1 MRKNNKGFS
10 LVELLGVM
18 VILGILISSSVI
30 AYSRYRKSARIQS
43 YDTMASSAADAAAQY
58 AMDYPGTKDVTLE
71 DLYEGQYLS
80 SLSDPGKK
88 DKTCRG
94 RVSIQTQST
103 GNTSELDTQSYSVH
117 ICCKNYN
124 YSYKYPEGDKIKDSY
139 CNADPYDITK
149 ITEIK
154 VLNIYPEE
162 AYKNNFPSWMA
173 NYGKDK
179 IKVDTVY
186 INDFNNNYNKYLN
199 DDKKYDILVFGFA
212 DCNGSKDLTAE
223 SAKAVDKFLN
233 AGGAAIFGHDTITTG
248 CGNHKY
254 FITLSKYVNIQA
266 TSDLNWAPSSDVT
279 IQRSGVFTEYPWS
292 IGKIGTKLKIPT
304 SHVYGQV
311 AGGDVWLTFDNI
323 GTPAKSIYLSTYGNN
338 AFIQTGHSNGSAT
351 EDEQKII
358 ANIIFYT
365 MSQRYS

>member
-1 MRKNNKGFS
+1 MT
-10 LVELLGVM
+10 GV
-18 VILGILISSSVI
+18 
-30 AYSRYRKSARIQS
+30 Q
-43 YDTMASSAADAAAQY
+43 
-58 AMDYPGTKDVTLE
+58 
-71 DLYEGQYLS
+71 
-80 SLSDPGKK
+80 
-88 DKTCRG
+88 TCA
-94 RVSIQTQST
+94 
-103 GNTSELDTQSYSVH
+103 L
-117 ICCKNYN
+117 
-124 YSYKYPEGDKIKDSY
+124 P
-139 CNADPYDITK
+139 
-149 ITEIK
+149 
-154 VLNIYPEE
+154 IYP
-162 AYKNNFPSWMA
+162 K
-173 NYGKDK
+173 
-179 IKVDTVY
+179 T
-186 INDFNNNYNKYLN
+186 
-199 DDKKYDILVFGFA
+199 KYDILVFGFA

-248 CGNHKY
+248 CGNHKN
-254 FITLSKYVNIQA
+254 FINLSKYVSIQA
-266 TSDLNWAPSSDVT
+266 TSDLDWAPSSDVT
-279 IQRSGVFTEYPWS
+279 IQRSGVFTEYPWP